1 MAADRAELEA
11 PGIATMPLY
20 NSAVMGSVAAAV
32 ALATPL
38 NVTQQQPGLLNTK
51 VGVPAAW
58 VTVQPVFISSIVKT
72 RLSSTATVWG
82 DAV

>member
-38 NVTQQQPGLLNTK
+38 NVT
-51 VGVPAAW
+51 
-58 VTVQPVFISSIVKT
+58 
-72 RLSSTATVWG
+72 
-82 DAV
+82 